1 MCVIINYICSKYV
14 FNINDFKGFGKRYFE
29 DKVHRSNSIFYKEG
43 PFTKREELTA
53 LVNNSR
59 NVESAPQ
66 YSNHHHRYHKKR
78 HVKINSIKDDN
89 QKSNIEFYLKQ
100 KQTQMPP
107 NSLNF
112 DGEIFVQNTTSNN
125 NNNNKIASKNLISSE
140 PYRKHFIHPWRYSF
154 KTVDYQT
161 CSEAFRRVKS
171 CCIDLSKY

>member
-1 MCVIINYICSKYV
+1 MFEIV
-14 FNINDFKGFGKRYFE
+14 FKLKGFGKRFFE
-29 DKVHRSNSIFYKEG
+29 DKAHRSNSIFYKEG
-43 PFTKREELTA
+43 SFTKREEVNA
-53 LVNNSR
+53 LLNKR
-59 NVESAPQ
+59 NAESAPQ
-66 YSNHHHRYHKKR
+66 YSDHHHRFHKKR
-78 HVKINSIKDDN
+78 HVKINSIKDEN

-100 KQTQMPP
+100 KQSQLPP

-112 DGEIFVQNTTSNN
+112 DGEIFVQN
-125 NNNNKIASKNLISSE
+125 NNNKISSKNLISSE